1 MALGILCALQPVGDS
16 SVVAEQ
22 ALPAGVVARE
32 EVKDF
37 DERPDVPA
45 DGAAPDDGCDTSFGI
60 SPDSFLAFVVAV
72 EGEVGIG
79 VKGDRGD
86 FVPLEDDVVCGYC

>member
-1 MALGILCALQPVGDS
+1 MALRVLSALQPVGDS

-22 ALPAGVVARE
+22 ALPARVVARE

-37 DERPDVPA
+37 DERPDIPA
-45 DGAAPDDGCDTSFGI
+45 DSAAPDDGCDTSFGI

-72 EGEVGIG
+72 EEEIG
-79 VKGDRGD
+79 FRVKGDRGD
-86 FVPLEDDVVCGYC
+86 FVPLEDDVVCEDC